1 MRLARCAVSILV
13 LALSA
18 CAGASKPTSSAA
30 SAAPATAMGTGTA
43 TVAWAPP
50 TSTATGTPL
59 TNLAGFKIYYGLDP
73 NQLDTVVL
81 IDDPSVT
88 STEISHLGQGTWYF
102 GATAIDTNGLESALS
117 NVSSKDIS

>member
-18 CAGASKPTSSAA
+18 CAGASKPTSSTP
-30 SAAPATAMGTGTA
+30 SAAPATATGNGSA
-43 TVAWAPP
+43 TVSWAPP
-50 TSTATGTPL
+50 TATATGTPL
-59 TNLAGFKIYYGLDP
+59 TNLSGFKIYYGLDP
-73 NQLDTVVL
+73 TQLNTVVV
-81 IDDPSVT
+81 INDPSVT